1 MHDSFLVHVLESTRN
16 LTYVFYYSLLLE
28 TYILFH
34 ALLDYK
40 FQVSFLCPLDGNKEF
55 VEFVINEPI
64 EILDDVWVI

>member
-16 LTYVFYYSLLLE
+16 LVYVFYYSLLLK

-34 ALLDYK
+34 GLLDNK
-40 FQVSFLCPLDGNKEF
+40 FQVSLFCPLDSNKEF

-64 EILDDVWVI
+64 EILDDVWVV

>member
-16 LTYVFYYSLLLE
+16 LTYVFYYSLLRE

-34 ALLDYK
+34 GLLDNK
-40 FQVSFLCPLDGNKEF
+40 FQVSLLCPFDGDKEF
-55 VEFVINEPI
+55 IEFVIYEPI